1 VVVNLRPKFGPFIFC
16 TLDKM
21 KKQLLLF
28 PILGVLFFA
37 FVGLGATHSR
47 QDALEAV
54 LSALKTGNASNLA
67 LRFEETVELTLPD
80 QTGTTSRSQGQV
92 QLAHF
97 FDKYPVTTFELK
109 HKGKS
114 PGGSY
119 AMGTLKT
126 QQADYRVNVF
136 LRGKGGKELV
146 RELRI
151 QTMD

>member
-1 VVVNLRPKFGPFIFC
+1 MKNYRLILWMLPLVFFSAIRLTAAVN
-16 TLDKM
+16 
-21 KKQLLLF
+21 
-28 PILGVLFFA
+28 
-37 FVGLGATHSR
+37 R

-54 LSALKTGNASNLA
+54 LSALKTGNASNLV

-80 QTGTTSRSQGQV
+80 QSGSSSKPQC
-92 QLAHF
+92 QLQLSKF
-97 FDKYPVTTFELK
+97 FASNPVSTFELK

-114 PGGSY
+114 SSGSY
-119 AMGTLKT
+119 AIGTLKT
-126 QQADYRVNVF
+126 AQASFRVNIF

>member
-1 VVVNLRPKFGPFIFC
+1 MKNYRFI
-16 TLDKM
+16 LW
-21 KKQLLLF
+21 LLPLLF
-28 PILGVLFFA
+28 LSAIHLSA
-37 FVGLGATHSR
+37 SASR

-54 LSALKTGNASNLA
+54 LAALKTGNVSDLV

-80 QTGTTSRSQGQV
+80 QSGSSSKPQCQA
-92 QLAHF
+92 QLSKF
-97 FDKYPVTTFELK
+97 FAANPVSTFELK

-114 PGGSY
+114 PSGSY
-119 AMGTLKT
+119 AIGTLKT
-126 QQADYRVNVF
+126 EQASFRVNIF

>member
-1 VVVNLRPKFGPFIFC
+1 
-16 TLDKM
+16 M
-21 KKQLLLF
+21 KKQFLFFPTLACLLF
-28 PILGVLFFA
+28 A
-37 FVGLGATHSR
+37 FIGLGATHYR

-54 LSALKTGNASNLA
+54 LAALKTGNATNLA
-67 LRFEETVELTLPD
+67 LRFEENIELTLPD

-92 QLAHF
+92 RLAQF

>member
-1 VVVNLRPKFGPFIFC
+1 MKNYRLILWMLPLLMLSAIHLTAAVN
-16 TLDKM
+16 
-21 KKQLLLF
+21 
-28 PILGVLFFA
+28 
-37 FVGLGATHSR
+37 R

-54 LSALKTGNASNLA
+54 LSALKKGNAADLV

-80 QTGTTSRSQGQV
+80 QSGSNAKPQCLA
-92 QLAHF
+92 QLSKF
-97 FDKYPVTTFELK
+97 FAANPVSTFELK

-114 PGGSY
+114 PSGSY

-126 QQADYRVNVF
+126 EKANFRVNIF